1 MTMPRKG
8 TRRIT
13 VDGIAYRWRHR
24 SRRSVTEARARS
36 RPLTFAVERE
46 DAPGRLLSVT
56 LGEWLPLSHYCCPD
70 CSPDEFMPE
79 PITPARVAEAVRA
92 ALADGWDPQGPA
104 GVHRLDMRPLI
115 AAGA

>member
-13 VDGIAYRWRHR
+13 VDGVAYRWRHR
-24 SRRSVTEARARS
+24 SRRSVTEARA

>member
-8 TRRIT
+8 TRRII
-13 VDGIAYRWRHR
+13 VDGVAYRWRHR
-24 SRRSVTEARARS
+24 SRRSITEARS

-56 LGEWLPLSHYCCPD
+56 LGDLPPLSHYCCTY
-70 CSPDEFMPE
+70 CSPDEAMPE
-79 PITPARVAEAVRA
+79 PITPSRVAASIRT
-92 ALADGWDPQGPA
+92 ALADGWDPRGPA

-115 AAGA
+115 AAGV

>member
-13 VDGIAYRWRHR
+13 VDGAAYRWRHR
-24 SRRSVTEARARS
+24 SRTRGYSAGAHA
-36 RPLTFAVERE
+36 LTFAVERE

-56 LGEWLPLSHYCCPD
+56 LADRAPMGDPCCPGCAAD
-70 CSPDEFMPE
+70 TADAE
-79 PITPARVAEAVRA
+79 PITPSRVAASIRA
-92 ALADGWDPQGPA
+92 ALADGWDPRGPA

-115 AAGA
+115 AVGA